1 MDKNNKIDFLFNEII
16 KEIINKSEDYLP
28 LIINENTR
36 VENYFSIIILSLLN
50 KLKTNNHINEFKFQH
65 HINENKRKHIDLFIT
80 IGVESCFIEIKHLA
94 IDNELKLKNRR
105 NLNFYT
111 SFSDSGKKVGIIGDI
126 EKLEKLKT
134 NKFCTKFSLAIITN
148 PPPKEK
154 INKKLEKIKKKY
166 NNWEFNYE
174 DRRELKIGLI
184 ISKMF

>member
-1 MDKNNKIDFLFNEII
+1 MLKIDLVIDKLINEIYT
-16 KEIINKSEDYLP
+16 KSKDYLS
-28 LIINENTR
+28 LIIDENAR
-36 VENYFSIIILSLLN
+36 VENYFSVIFLG
-50 KLKTNNHINEFKFQH
+50 KLDNLKKDNLISNYKFQH
-65 HINENKRKHIDLFIT
+65 LVTENKRNHIDLFIT
-80 IGVESCFIEIKHLA
+80 IGDKSCLIEIKHLA
-94 IDNELKLKNRR
+94 IANELKLKNRR

-148 PPPKEK
+148 PPSKEK
-154 INKKLEKIKKKY
+154 INKKLEEIKKEY

-174 DRRELKIGLI
+174 DRKELKIGFI